1 MVSVPAFYSDDP
13 SSNPAG
19 YLINFLYE
27 KTKINEKEAGVGPL
41 KKTLRAFILPK
52 LCDGEVRGVG
62 RLQALVAGDAD
73 PDIGFL
79 DHGHVVGAV
88 ADGQADVARVRLD
101 LSGASKNFFL
111 NLCLLTLIHHKLP
124 G

>member
-1 MVSVPAFYSDDP
+1 M
-13 SSNPAG
+13 G
-19 YLINFLYE
+19 QI
-27 KTKINEKEAGVGPL
+27 
-41 KKTLRAFILPK
+41 KKTLGAFILPK

-73 PDIGFL
+73 ADVGFL

-101 LSGASKNFFL
+101 LSGARDNFFL
-111 NLCLLTLIHHKLP
+111 NLYLLRSIRLKLHS
-124 G
+124 